1 MPGRGRPKGRKRKV
15 TEAAEVREEEQPP
28 ARRLRQPPRVN
39 LEAQLPQA
47 PQIPLPDAE
56 LGNNNEGNVI
66 DFHDIITRSHILHH
80 LTTETVVPTGNR
92 QSPSDTGCGLAGSGQ
107 GGEFQMGANF
117 DGSMDMYRKI
127 RHRYEVQS
135 SAILR
140 HDCRKSRNGTN
151 IRFGD
156 IIFSKKGSRQH
167 CKFNGV
173 GKADGFNSKKYPENS
188 TTTVKE
194 TLDQESMLNEPN
206 RNPSYVLRNSVLW
219 HQTKVMIDELPLE
232 MGFQPEMD
240 EEFPTI
246 PNGTPRIPYNIHQMW
261 IKQNNTSYGEN
272 TSDLSV
278 PDTYVDNMQS
288 FMKHNPHWKYYFW
301 THSTARQLIA
311 DKHPYLL
318 AFFDNATEA
327 VVKADLIRYVAIYEI
342 GGLYADLDTA
352 CLRPLDI
359 VTKKYSCMLVLAPFE
374 NAACMSNQPYQICNG
389 EFFCK
394 PQHPFCKQ
402 ILQEIGRKKL
412 NAKNQFVIGPGF
424 ITGQYRIY
432 QNISD
437 KEQYR
442 VDIHQN
448 TTTPFMYKGA
458 LPDTDGAG
466 IYIPNT
472 RYFLDQPHPILK
484 VGVKKRCSNVTAH
497 NTLVKRMCAIV
508 ETRGFVREPGP
519 FTFLNHDYS
528 YSFSKVN
535 QKKNKTCI
543 PVRDIIP
550 SFITYKIKRDV
561 LGLLS

>member
-1 MPGRGRPKGRKRKV
+1 MEAKTFV
-15 TEAAEVREEEQPP
+15 TIMASFVIGVIFGLCGKFSIDMKFNPP
-28 ARRLRQPPRVN
+28 PTSETL
-39 LEAQLPQA
+39 
-47 PQIPLPDAE
+47 
-56 LGNNNEGNVI
+56 LGNPG
-66 DFHDIITRSHILHH
+66 
-80 LTTETVVPTGNR
+80 VVRTYVPVTSS
-92 QSPSDTGCGLAGSGQ
+92 SP
-107 GGEFQMGANF
+107 
-117 DGSMDMYRKI
+117 
-127 RHRYEVQS
+127 
-135 SAILR
+135 
-140 HDCRKSRNGTN
+140 
-151 IRFGD
+151 
-156 IIFSKKGSRQH
+156 KKGSGNKASSFLHRSDSNVGG
-167 CKFNGV
+167 KTDGING
-173 GKADGFNSKKYPENS
+173 KRKPENN
-188 TTTVKE
+188 TTKIKE

-206 RNPSYVLRNSVLW
+206 RNPTYVLRNSALW
-219 HQTKVMIDELPLE
+219 HQTNVMIDELPLE
-232 MGFQPEMD
+232 VGFQPEMD

-246 PNGTPRIPYNIHQMW
+246 PNGKPRIPHNVHQMW

-327 VVKADLIRYVAIYEI
+327 VVKADLTRYVAIYEI
-342 GGLYADLDTA
+342 GGLYVDLDTA

-374 NAACMSNQPYQICNG
+374 NAACMSNRPYQICNG

-394 PQHPFCKQ
+394 PKHPFFKQ

-412 NAKNQFVIGPGF
+412 NAKNQLIIGPGF

-458 LPDTDGAG
+458 LPDTDEAG

-484 VGVKKRCSNVTAH
+484 VGVRKRCSNVTAH

-519 FTFLNHDYS
+519 FTFLTHAYS

-535 QKKNKTCI
+535 QKKNKTYI
-543 PVRDIIP
+543 LVRDIIP

-561 LGLLS
+561 LG